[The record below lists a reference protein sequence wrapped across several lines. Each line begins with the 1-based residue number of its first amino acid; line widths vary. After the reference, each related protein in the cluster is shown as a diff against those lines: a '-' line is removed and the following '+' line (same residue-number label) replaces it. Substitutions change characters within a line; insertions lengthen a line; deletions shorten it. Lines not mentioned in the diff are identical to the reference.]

1 MRWIRASGIEAPA
14 PLAIRNLR
22 ESFLGVCRKSAETK
36 TVQTDLTILA
46 GFSFSLES
54 EVKNLVCVC

>member
-22 ESFLGVCRKSAETK
+22 ESFLGVCRKSVETK